1 MSRQIFCRRVK
12 DEIGTELEGPLE
24 NRRREGVVDQTESA
38 VAWAIFAA
46 ALISVIRRSGLVGD
60 SIQTSRVRRVMARSI
75 SLTLEVST
83 KENVSPKFCNT
94 ALKSR

>member
-1 MSRQIFCRRVK
+1 VQH
-12 DEIGTELEGPLE
+12 EIGAEIEGPLE

-38 VAWAIFAA
+38 VAMGDFR
-46 ALISVIRRSGLVGD
+46 RRSDVGD
-60 SIQTSRVRRVMARSI
+60 AEQRVGRRLDPDKPGARVTARSI

-83 KENVSPKFCNT
+83 KENVSPKFSST